1 MGPFS
6 SVFKTLKTYGIDR
19 VKGVMGSPISCAN
32 CAKTHKKSI
41 LLVIGQDVP
50 WLSIAFFLWMS
61 LFEDLVNML
70 VLEERVP
77 CGCRLA
83 HD

>member
-1 MGPFS
+1 MLWQNWSGYGQKRCELASPT
-6 SVFKTLKTYGIDR
+6 VGMVGGEIFKIFQQ
-19 VKGVMGSPISCAN
+19 
-32 CAKTHKKSI
+32 
-41 LLVIGQDVP
+41 LVTGKDVP
-50 WLSIAFFLWMS
+50 WLSVAFFLWMS
-61 LFEDLVNML
+61 SFEDLVNML